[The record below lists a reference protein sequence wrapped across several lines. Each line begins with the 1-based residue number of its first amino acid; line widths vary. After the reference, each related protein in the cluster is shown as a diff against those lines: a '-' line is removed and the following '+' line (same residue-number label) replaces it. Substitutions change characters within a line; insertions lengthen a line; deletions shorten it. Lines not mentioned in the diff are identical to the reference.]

1 MAIGKESPVPMIL
14 DTDTFNEIDDQ
25 FALVYALCSPEH
37 WRVAGVTAAPFL
49 NARSDSA
56 GDGMRKSH
64 DEILRILELMG
75 CRGRIPACAGSTRF
89 MEGKRRA
96 VESHAAGFIAEAAR
110 RANARGEVLHIC
122 AIAALTNVASA
133 LLIDP
138 EIRRMIRIIWLGGH
152 RYDMGRNDEF
162 NLRQDVAAAQTVFQR
177 K

>member
-89 MEGKRRA
+89 MEGKRRRWSPMPPGSSRRRPA
-96 VESHAAGFIAEAAR
+96 VRTPGGRSCTSAR
-110 RANARGEVLHIC
+110 LPR
-122 AIAALTNVASA
+122 
-133 LLIDP
+133 
-138 EIRRMIRIIWLGGH
+138 
-152 RYDMGRNDEF
+152 
-162 NLRQDVAAAQTVFQR
+162 
-177 K
+177 